1 MEELL
6 NPIFKE
12 FNHLY
17 KEENDIYRDI
27 SQRIGACNSAVSIL
41 YDLCC
46 LGEGCTQ
53 KDICDSSFLSKQT
66 VNSSIRKL
74 VDLGYIYLERGK
86 GRNMHIYLTDSG
98 RTIIDEKIRPVI
110 RMELDAFLSLGDD
123 AETLVRLFR
132 QYLSEFRKKVDAME

>member
-27 SQRIGACNSAVSIL
+27 SQRIGTCNSAVSIL

-74 VDLGYIYLERGK
+74 VDLGYIYLEKGK